1 MLVINVNNIYLIQP
15 VKTIKIMNLPTEKIK
30 YLQNHTKFIQIK
42 RCCLNNVSDRLFK
55 DPQQNKGP

>member
-1 MLVINVNNIYLIQP
+1 MLVINVNNLYLIQP
-15 VKTIKIMNLPTEKIK
+15 LKTIKIMNLPTENIK

-42 RCCLNNVSDRLFK
+42 QCCLNNVSDRLFK